1 VSYTYEPIG
10 SFLANLGARK
20 AARNVE
26 GYQLAVCNIN
36 ILSSALTVIP
46 SGSVVQLQD
55 EPDSGEPVFAVV
67 AFTARVNEPK
77 SATGSLQ
84 FFDTD
89 GILTVFL
96 VSLLSSN

>member
-1 VSYTYEPIG
+1 VSYTYEPLG
-10 SFLANLGARK
+10 SFLANLGARR
-20 AARNVE
+20 AARNVD

-36 ILSSALTVIP
+36 VLSSAVTVIP

-55 EPDSGEPVFAVV
+55 EPDSEPVFAVV

-96 VSLLSSN
+96 VSLLSSY